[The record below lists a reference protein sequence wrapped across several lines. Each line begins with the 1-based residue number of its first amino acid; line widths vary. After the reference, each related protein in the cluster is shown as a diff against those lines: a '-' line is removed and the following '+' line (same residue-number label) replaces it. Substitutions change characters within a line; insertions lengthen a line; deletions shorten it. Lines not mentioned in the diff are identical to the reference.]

1 MAAPQGHEAARRSAG
16 FTMVEMMVI
25 LGIVAILALMALPA
39 YQDKIV
45 RDQIAEALPLADLA
59 KAPVAAAWAA
69 TQTFPA
75 DNAAAALPPAD
86 KIVNNFVSAV
96 AIQEGAIHL
105 TFGNRANSQIKGKV
119 LTLRPAIVED
129 APIVPV
135 TWVCGGAPAPE
146 KMTVKGENRT
156 TIQPAFLPFRCR
168 G

>member
-1 MAAPQGHEAARRSAG
+1 MRLRSAG
-16 FTMVEMMVI
+16 FTLIELMVVV
-25 LGIVAILALMALPA
+25 GIVAILALMALPS

-86 KIVNNFVSAV
+86 KIVNNFVAAV
-96 AIQEGAIHL
+96 AVRDGAIDV
-105 TFGNRANSQIKGKV
+105 TFGNRAHNQIKGKV
-119 LTLRPAIVED
+119 LTLRPAVVED
-129 APIVPV
+129 APVVPV
-135 TWVCGGAPAPE
+135 TWVCGTAPVPE
-146 KMTVKGENRT
+146 KMTARGENRT
-156 TIQPAFLPFRCR
+156 NVPPGFLPFRCR